1 MSFTDEQIQSVWE
14 KGQVVPD
21 CNKNEWRKDSCG
33 AWIYRAD
40 YGDRTATYGWEID
53 HVYPKDKLKEK
64 KIPQSKW
71 DEMPNLRPM
80 HWENNNSKDND
91 YPTYTAVKTSEG
103 NKNINETSTR
113 TIPESLQTKLKALY
127 NI

>member
-1 MSFTDEQIQSVWE
+1 MSFTTSKIQSVWE
-14 KGQVVPD
+14 KGREVSGCDKDV
-21 CNKNEWRKDSCG
+21 WRKDFCD
-33 AWIYRAD
+33 AWICRTE
-40 YGDRTATYGWEID
+40 YGNRSSEYGWEID
-53 HVYPKDKLKEK
+53 HVYPIDKLQEK
-64 KIPQSKW
+64 NIPQSKW
-71 DEMPNLRPM
+71 NEMANLRPM

-91 YPTYTAVKTSEG
+91 YPRYTAVKTSEG